1 MIPLLSMKFGLNK
14 YARNKQRTTL
24 KYAGDKPCGN
34 FEYQHGREQDDMRLG
49 TLFFSNHCTRSGWLP
64 TEAVDPLEKTVITQ
78 LIEPMNELDELKS
91 FGV

>member
-1 MIPLLSMKFGLNK
+1 MGYSVIPLLSMKFGLNK

-49 TLFFSNHCTRSGWLP
+49 TLFFFKSLHQVRLASNGGCGSTREDSHNAANRAHER
-64 TEAVDPLEKTVITQ
+64 TR
-78 LIEPMNELDELKS
+78 
-91 FGV
+91 